1 MTKQEAE
8 KYLNSMLIPFSEN
21 EESIKANGT
30 LTSAEED
37 KLLQIVIDFKAW
49 SAQIK
54 AQNKNIEIQ
63 NKNIEAQNKK
73 IELQNKKMRESVGNF
88 EIEKLK
94 RKIER
99 SKVEIEKSKA
109 EIEEL
114 IEKIGCQKA
123 LADVAGIMKRYVKP
137 AQTTNGGTKIPVQP
151 SAMPFLIK
159 QVLFFI
165 MVSYI
170 EYELPH
176 TQKDILKLLR
186 EQHGVNISHNF
197 FSRMKTTP
205 IEYWNMIKYQ
215 QPELPINYQGQKHGE
230 LAVAIKNLVYQA
242 GKYDVFCDVFGGSG
256 AALLAVDRRKD
267 SKYVYN
273 ELHRCLYNL
282 FVVMADS
289 EKHKELIEKLE
300 EVQIY
305 LRDGGDWPEDI
316 DIEQGLINYFGSA
329 NNHSTDRE
337 VALDGGQDINYDFTE
352 IIEYMQK
359 IRGLIVNNIIVQ
371 ANTSFQY
378 GAQEYDRNR
387 LLNEI
392 FPNNPTDEMFSFSKN
407 SELIHALYKK
417 YGLFNPI
424 YEAPPLE
431 GEYYSIMDKMDKKL
445 IAADSSEVYKQ
456 YRFYEYYLYLVE
468 SLRKV
473 PGRIAPDNSVIYAV
487 AEIFNRFFTINGFTS
502 VSPLRGMLDPD
513 NTKRNTNNKNDNPDE
528 FLEQP
533 FRELILNVHKY
544 SKGTICHCMDCRDLI
559 NRYRS
564 DSEQSGTKYNNPLFY
579 VDSPYE
585 GTKGYADEENGIS
598 EFTPDD
604 MKELICTLRDS
615 NNKFIFSCRA
625 VAGQQKKG
633 AVSKE
638 KRKTNIKIK
647 TNVFDVFNKQFID
660 KGRPLWVLAIEE
672 NGSLG
677 NLIKKN
683 VIIELMICN
692 FEICNFVDK
701 DYNNIGFKVYTYQ
714 DFLQIWDDN
723 AAV

>member
-1 MTKQEAE
+1 MTKQEAQE
-8 KYLNSMLIPFSEN
+8 YLNSMLIPFSEN

-30 LTSAEED
+30 LTSTEED

-63 NKNIEAQNKK
+63 NKKIEA
-73 IELQNKKMRESVGNF
+73 QNKKMRESVGNF

-215 QPELPINYQGQKHGE
+215 LPELPINYQGQKHEE

-289 EKHKELIEKLE
+289 EKHKEMIQELEALIR
-300 EVQIY
+300 Y
-305 LRDGGDWPEDI
+305 LRDGESWLDEDMLIQKARDYVTTKDYREVDSLTLSDDLEDVDISFEEVVNFMMYCRGDVVLNVVMDTFDFDGKTYTKQELLDTVFYDDPLSGGTDSSSTHMKGARCFFSFFE
-316 DIEQGLINYFGSA
+316 
-329 NNHSTDRE
+329 NHSLVIAVAKELSNALRQFKMIDANGRE
-337 VALDGGQDINYDFTE
+337 INADDVYNR
-352 IIEYMQK
+352 YM
-359 IRGLIVNNIIVQ
+359 RV
-371 ANTSFQY
+371 
-378 GAQEYDRNR
+378 
-387 LLNEI
+387 
-392 FPNNPTDEMFSFSKN
+392 
-407 SELIHALYKK
+407 
-417 YGLFNPI
+417 
-424 YEAPPLE
+424 
-431 GEYYSIMDKMDKKL
+431 
-445 IAADSSEVYKQ
+445 
-456 YRFYEYYLYLVE
+456 RFYEYYAYFIELLNTKGQIDPADMV
-468 SLRKV
+468 R
-473 PGRIAPDNSVIYAV
+473 YAV
-487 AEIFNRFFTINGFTS
+487 AEVFCRSLT
-502 VSPLRGMLDPD
+502 V
-513 NTKRNTNNKNDNPDE
+513 NNKPSFSAVRQMILDGRVGIRAVNSSHNLIGDAHE
-528 FLEQP
+528 FLKKN
-533 FRELILNVHKY
+533 FKRIIIDVYKRIKY
-544 SKGTICHCMDCRDLI
+544 TICENMDSINLI
-559 NRYRS
+559 YEYRS
-564 DSEQSGTKYNNPLFY
+564 GGTATKIKHKNPLFY
-579 VDSPYE
+579 VDPPYLE
-585 GTKGYADEENGIS
+585 TSGYKDVVNGVS
-598 EFTPDD
+598 EFTPTN
-604 MKELICTLRDS
+604 MQNLIEALEKSGD
-615 NNKFIFSCRA
+615 KFIFSCRA
-625 VAGQQKKG
+625 VKSKKKG
-633 AVSKE
+633 EANE
-638 KRKTNIKIK
+638 KIRAANRRIRA
-647 TNVFDVFNKQFID
+647 NVFDVFNKEFID
-660 KGRPLWVLAIEE
+660 KGRPLWVLAIKGNEDLE
-672 NGSLG
+672 

-683 VIIELMICN
+683 AVVELMICN
-692 FEICNFVDK
+692 FEICDFVDK
-701 DYNNIGFKVYTYQ
+701 DHDSMSFRAYTYQ
-714 DFLQIWDDN
+714 DFLQIWDAN